1 MQDILNKKTLND
13 IDCKDARVIVRVD
26 FNVPIKDG
34 IVTDRKRIV
43 AALPT
48 IKHLL
53 DNKCK
58 IILLSHLSRIK
69 SIDDIKSGKK
79 SLKPV
84 AKVLQEL
91 LPNNDVEFLDTNR
104 GQVVIDT
111 VEKLEGGEILVLENT
126 RYCDVNDQGEVV
138 KLESKCD
145 ETLGKE

>member
-34 IVTDRKRIV
+34 IVADRKRIV

-53 DNKCK
+53 SNKCK

-69 SIDDIKSGKK
+69 SLDDIKSNKK
-79 SLKPV
+79 TLKPV
-84 AKVLQEL
+84 AEVLQEL
-91 LPNNDVEFLDTNR
+91 LPENDVHFLDVNR
-104 GQVVIDT
+104 GQIVIDA
-111 VEKLEGGEILVLENT
+111 VEKLENGQILILENT

-145 ETLGKE
+145 DALGKE

>member
-34 IVTDRKRIV
+34 MVVDRKRIV

-48 IKHLL
+48 IEYLL
-53 DNKCK
+53 GNKCK

-69 SIDDIKSGKK
+69 SLDDIKSGKK
-79 SLKPV
+79 SLEPV
-84 AKVLQEL
+84 AEVLQEL
-91 LPNNDVEFLDTNR
+91 LPDNDVEFLSVNR
-104 GQVVIDT
+104 GQMVVDA
-111 VEKLEGGEILVLENT
+111 VEKLQAGQILILENT
-126 RYCDVNDQGEVV
+126 RYCDVNEKGEVV